1 MITKALVGLSALIA
15 AGLGS
20 VYDAPEGQVSAAA
33 AVEARFPTA
42 TERFARP
49 DQLMLSP
56 VSMLQTVPASLAPAA
71 NAAPKRDK
79 IPAPA
84 DCAGQDWPYISAE
97 CLITA
102 DAETLKKQVRRITIE
117 RRFGD
122 STSMLTVQAVRVA
135 GR

>member
-1 MITKALVGLSALIA
+1 MITKALIGLSALIA

-20 VYDAPEGQVSAAA
+20 AYEMPEDTVSAAA
-33 AVEARFPTA
+33 AVEARFPSA
-42 TERFARP
+42 TERFGRP

-56 VSMLQTVPASLAPAA
+56 ASLLQTVPASLAPAA

-79 IPAPA
+79 ITPPA

-102 DAETLKKQVRRITIE
+102 DAETLKKQVRKITIE
-117 RRFGD
+117 RRFGE

-135 GR
+135 GQ

>member
-1 MITKALVGLSALIA
+1 MITKAFVGLSALIA

-20 VYDAPEGQVSAAA
+20 VYEAPETAIAPAA

-42 TERFARP
+42 AERFVRP

-56 VSMLQTVPASLAPAA
+56 ASLLQTAPGNLSPA
-71 NAAPKRDK
+71 AAPKQDK
-79 IPAPA
+79 IPA
-84 DCAGQDWPYISAE
+84 DCTTQSWPYISAE

-102 DAETLKKQVRRITIE
+102 DAETLKKQVRKITIE

-135 GR
+135 GQ

>member
-20 VYDAPEGQVSAAA
+20 VYDAPEAGIAPAA

-49 DQLMLSP
+49 DQLMFSPASLLQAVPTNLSP
-56 VSMLQTVPASLAPAA
+56 VA
-71 NAAPKRDK
+71 AAPKQDRT
-79 IPAPA
+79 PT

-117 RRFGD
+117 RRFGE